1 MPLKNKI
8 ADSEYVIVLDA
19 GSSGTR
25 SFLYRIDR
33 NGDENLPKIYTTN
46 SLSFKHKPGISS
58 YYNFKTKKVD
68 VDDLFEESIEKLL
81 EKTYKQLK
89 VDLKNEVEDVDLYLK
104 DLDIPIF
111 VQATAG
117 MRLLPEKAQNEILDG
132 ICSELY
138 KKNSKWPFKVYENQC
153 LNNQVDIIDGQLEG
167 VYGWLSLNYQ
177 LENLSGSNNG
187 DKDTYGFMDMG
198 GASQQIAFAP
208 SIMKIN
214 SNKKSTSLVRL
225 NDNHEYDLFVKTWLG
240 FGTNQARKR
249 YLQQLIML
257 NLENNNDFDDD
268 DFTNRDIYDNC
279 LPKNAVHSF
288 TFNHKEFNIKGLG
301 EFEKCEK
308 MIYPLLLKHIP
319 CDDDGDAEGE
329 CLFNGV
335 TVPKINFEHD
345 KFVGISE
352 YYYLTKDLFDMHN
365 KPINFITLQE
375 NIKDFCETDYSVLR
389 SRYPNLDEDLL
400 VNSCFK
406 LNWLT
411 NVLHEGFQFP
421 RLGLD
426 DINSENDHIPFM
438 TMGEVNDM
446 ELSWTMGKAIMYA
459 ASLDD
464 KSAGFYPQTGDSVT
478 SYIDFSKSGKMNL
491 NHGVASSSGVG
502 VFGFVWL
509 IIFTIP
515 FLIFKILFFCTVI
528 QLIHNNLKRTNLFN
542 YNNLKINSFYNSH
555 KHKNVFLKM
564 VSTISAFLNNT
575 VINGFGVFVGNKY
588 RSHFNKEFMYAY
600 IFEPV
605 PTSNDSMYSDLEL
618 GKNLGTKHSSQIGTY
633 SGEHFTDNPRRATT
647 SYQSLRPKA
656 DRGLRTAFSLSDFKN
671 YE

>member
-1 MPLKNKI
+1 MPLNNKI

-33 NGDENLPKIYTTN
+33 DGDSDIPKIYTTN
-46 SLSFKHKPGISS
+46 SLSFKHNPGISS
-58 YYNFKTKKVD
+58 YYNFKTKEVD
-68 VDDLFEESIEKLL
+68 IDDLFEDSIEQLL

-89 VDLKNEVEDVDLYLK
+89 IELKDEVNDVDGYLKNLE
-104 DLDIPIF
+104 IPIF

-117 MRLLPEKAQNEILDG
+117 MRLLPEKAQSDILSG
-132 ICSELY
+132 ICNELY
-138 KKNSKWPFKVYENQC
+138 KKNSKWPFMVYENQC

-177 LENLSGSNNG
+177 LENLGGSTNG
-187 DKDTYGFMDMG
+187 DKDTFGFMDMG

-208 SIMKIN
+208 SNMKIN
-214 SNKKSTSLVRL
+214 KNKKSTSLVRL

-268 DFTNRDIYDNC
+268 DFSNRDIYDNC
-279 LPKNAVHSF
+279 LPKNAEHTF
-288 TFNHKEFNIKGLG
+288 TYNHNEFNIKGLG
-301 EFEKCEK
+301 QFEKCEK

-319 CDDDGDAEGE
+319 CDNDGDVEGE

-375 NIKDFCETDYSVLR
+375 NIKDFCETDYSILK
-389 SRYPNLDEDLL
+389 SRYSNLDEDLL

-464 KSAGFYPQTGDSVT
+464 KTAGFYPQTGDSVS
-478 SYIDFSKSGKMNL
+478 SYIDFSKKGKMNL
-491 NHGVASSSGVG
+491 NHGVGASSAGS
-502 VFGFVWL
+502 FGFIWF
-509 IIFTIP
+509 IMFTLP
-515 FLIFKILFFCTVI
+515 FLLIKILFFSTII
-528 QLIHNNLKRTNLFN
+528 QLVHNNLKRTNAFN
-542 YNNLKINSFYNSH
+542 YGNLKINSLYNAH
-555 KHKNVFLKM
+555 KHKNVILKI
-564 VSTISAFLNNT
+564 VSSISSFLNNT
-575 VINGFGVFVGNKY
+575 VISSLGTLISNKY
-588 RSHFNKEFMYAY
+588 RAHFNKEFSYGY
-600 IFEPV
+600 IFE
-605 PTSNDSMYSDLEL
+605 TSGSLNESMYSDLEL
-618 GKNLGTKHSSQIGTY
+618 GRNLANRSSSQVGLGSPEIH
-633 SGEHFTDNPRRATT
+633 EDNPRRATS
-647 SYQSLRPKA
+647 SYQNLRPKS
-656 DRGLRTAFSLSDFKN
+656 DQVLRTAFSLSDFKN

>member
-225 NDNHEYDLFVKTWLG
+225 NDNHEYDLFVKTWLEISMIIVC
-240 FGTNQARKR
+240 RKMR
-249 YLQQLIML
+249 Y
-257 NLENNNDFDDD
+257 
-268 DFTNRDIYDNC
+268 TA
-279 LPKNAVHSF
+279 LPL
-288 TFNHKEFNIKGLG
+288 TIK
-301 EFEKCEK
+301 
-308 MIYPLLLKHIP
+308 
-319 CDDDGDAEGE
+319 
-329 CLFNGV
+329 
-335 TVPKINFEHD
+335 
-345 KFVGISE
+345 S
-352 YYYLTKDLFDMHN
+352 LT
-365 KPINFITLQE
+365 
-375 NIKDFCETDYSVLR
+375 
-389 SRYPNLDEDLL
+389 
-400 VNSCFK
+400 
-406 LNWLT
+406 
-411 NVLHEGFQFP
+411 
-421 RLGLD
+421 
-426 DINSENDHIPFM
+426 
-438 TMGEVNDM
+438 
-446 ELSWTMGKAIMYA
+446 
-459 ASLDD
+459 
-464 KSAGFYPQTGDSVT
+464 
-478 SYIDFSKSGKMNL
+478 SK
-491 NHGVASSSGVG
+491 
-502 VFGFVWL
+502 VW
-509 IIFTIP
+509 
-515 FLIFKILFFCTVI
+515 V
-528 QLIHNNLKRTNLFN
+528 NLK
-542 YNNLKINSFYNSH
+542 
-555 KHKNVFLKM
+555 NVK
-564 VSTISAFLNNT
+564 
-575 VINGFGVFVGNKY
+575 
-588 RSHFNKEFMYAY
+588 R
-600 IFEPV
+600 
-605 PTSNDSMYSDLEL
+605 
-618 GKNLGTKHSSQIGTY
+618 
-633 SGEHFTDNPRRATT
+633 
-647 SYQSLRPKA
+647 
-656 DRGLRTAFSLSDFKN
+656 
-671 YE
+671 